1 MIKEDIV
8 IVDDVLTNRLNE
20 TIIDL
25 LCMQDNWSIATDF
38 EKGIINDKDN
48 TTVGMLLR
56 TLLENKPPENKNF
69 EVLNSYALVITELI
83 CRRLNINFRN
93 IKRFYWNYYRPDEK
107 SEYHEDLQDSQN
119 ENLVS
124 ILYALNTTD
133 GYVEFEKGG
142 KYPDVSGQAKIFR
155 STQRHR
161 GVGPVKDNVRFNL
174 NIVLEL

>member
-1 MIKEDIV
+1 MIKENIFT
-8 IVDDVLTNRLNE
+8 VDAVLTNRLNE
-20 TIIDL
+20 TIIGL
-25 LCMQDNWSIATDF
+25 LCTQNNWSIATDF
-38 EKGIINDKDN
+38 NKGIINGKDN

-56 TLLENKPPENKNF
+56 TLVENKPPKNKNF
-69 EVLNSYALVITELI
+69 EALNSYALVITELV
-83 CRRLNINFRN
+83 CKKLNIKFRN
-93 IKRFYWNYYRPDEK
+93 IKRFYWNYYRSNEK

-119 ENLVS
+119 ENFIS